1 MKIKIILFLLFS
13 LSLKADAADTTI
25 VTDLN
30 YDRNNETVKFT
41 SNDEEGTFVLKI
53 NGKQIIGRFMEGFDA
68 RIEVIDMDRNDNLK
82 EIVAKGFGSS
92 DYLECFFYQFVDGD
106 IVRCGYLPG
115 NFGIKTGG
123 NKILEEHIWMGFYS
137 LDFRYRFD
145 TENKT
150 LTYIHEYVYDIDVP
164 AKVIKS
170 FSVLKY
176 RYDNSEVVK
185 TLMPKTKI
193 TLIKVDLTPR
203 CNEEISDYRFDDYC
217 DWFLV
222 KTDDGVQGWCRL
234 KDFMDNVEG
243 LIWAG

>member
-1 MKIKIILFLLFS
+1 MKLNIILLPILL
-13 LSLKADAADTTI
+13 LAVKIHAADTTI

-30 YDRNNETVKFT
+30 YDRNDETVKFT
-41 SNDEEGTFVLKI
+41 SNDEDGAFVLKI
-53 NGKQIIGRFMEGFDA
+53 NDKQINGQFMEGFDA

-82 EIVAKGFGSS
+82 EIVAEGFGSS
-92 DYLECFFYQFVDGD
+92 DYLECFFYQFLDGN
-106 IVRCGYLPG
+106 IVQCGYLPG
-115 NFGIKTGG
+115 NFGIETNG
-123 NKILEEHIWMGFYS
+123 NNILKEHIWMGFYS
-137 LDFRYRFD
+137 LDFKYKFD

-150 LTYIHEYVYDIDVP
+150 LTYIHEYVYDINVP
-164 AKVIKS
+164 AEVTKP

-176 RYDNSEVVK
+176 RYDNSSVVK
-185 TLMPKTKI
+185 TLKPKTKI
-193 TLIKVDLTPR
+193 KLIKVDLTPQ

-222 KTDDGVQGWCRL
+222 KTNDGVQGWCRL

>member
-1 MKIKIILFLLFS
+1 MKLSIILPMFS
-13 LSLKADAADTTI
+13 LLCLNTFAADTTI
-25 VTDLN
+25 VTDVN
-30 YDRNNETVKFT
+30 YDRSAETIKFT
-41 SNDEEGTFVLKI
+41 SDESGAFTLKVNNQSVNGQFFEGYDAFIKI
-53 NGKQIIGRFMEGFDA
+53 
-68 RIEVIDMDRNDNLK
+68 IDIDNNDNLR
-82 EIVAKGFGSS
+82 EIAAGGYGSS
-92 DYLECFFYQFVDGD
+92 DAMEWFFYQFIDGK
-106 IVRCGYLPG
+106 IIPCGHLPG
-115 NFGIKTGG
+115 NFGIKTTG
-123 NKILEEHIWMGFYS
+123 NKIVKEHVWMGFYS

-164 AKVIKS
+164 AEVTKP

-185 TLMPKTKI
+185 TLKPKIKI
-193 TLIKVDLTPR
+193 ALVKVDLTPQ
-203 CNEEISDYRFDDYC
+203 CNDEISDYRFDDNC

-222 KTDDGVQGWCRL
+222 KTEDGIQGWCRL